1 MKSLEDTRLHRADQ
15 IQTLEAS
22 NLAFQKRSQAL
33 NLSSEA
39 ERTQQQ
45 LKDLK
50 QRRQRIR
57 QFCGQ
62 RDALAEINATQ
73 MDALV
78 ALEREI
84 REERIRC
91 GAMATA
97 LTLLTNDQPVTLNGR
112 PMTAGQ
118 ELTVDELT
126 ELRIGDGVQ
135 LSIKPG
141 GDTELS
147 ALKQSIE
154 TKQRALRDQLNSMK
168 LPDLEAAT
176 TTWRERQRLEQLSR
190 KANSPRPSRSLRWN
204 FDSRPCSNDWTNST
218 PIQTL
223 TREAT
228 R

>member
-1 MKSLEDTRLHRADQ
+1 MPSRLWNLQLKHRTAQEQIQRQNFEQEIAERQQRFDQLTQQLKTTAPTGDLDSAVKSLEDTRLHRADQ

-22 NLAFQKRSQAL
+22 NLALQKRSQAL

-97 LTLLTNDQPVTLNGR
+97 LTLLTSDQPVTLNGR

-126 ELRIGDGVQ
+126 ELRIGARVQ
-135 LSIKPG
+135 LGIEPG
-141 GDTELS
+141 GDTEQALS
-147 ALKQSIE
+147 NEHRDQG
-154 TKQRALRDQLNSMK
+154 ALR
-168 LPDLEAAT
+168 
-176 TTWRERQRLEQLSR
+176 RV
-190 KANSPRPSRSLRWN
+190 KA
-204 FDSRPCSNDWTNST
+204 
-218 PIQTL
+218 
-223 TREAT
+223 
-228 R
+228 